1 MPSMWIERQ
10 IAPRLRALAR
20 ERPVVV
26 LTGPRQTG
34 KTSLLRRLFPR
45 HAYASLDLPLE
56 AAEAGE
62 SGEVFLERHR
72 APLIVDEIQ
81 YAPNLLRH
89 IKARVDAERAR
100 PGRYLVTG
108 SQKFGLMQGVTE
120 SLAGRAAVVTLHSLS
135 LAELER
141 WSGERAEG
149 ERLLQWCCAG
159 GYPELHARG
168 LDPAR
173 FYADYVATYLERD
186 VRQVL
191 EVRNLRDFERFLR
204 LLALRSGQLLSLA
217 AVAADVGVSPNTA
230 KSWLAVLEASN
241 VVYLLEPYYRNLGK
255 RIVKSPKLYFLDSG
269 LLCFLAGLRGP
280 RELRASGLLGAVFE
294 TLALGQWL
302 RARANRGLDPD
313 IYYYRDHQG
322 HEVDFVV
329 PVGEKLHLIE
339 CKWSESAA
347 QLPSGFAEIERL
359 VGARGILSRTLVTPA
374 RTRRV
379 LRGGT
384 LRLSSCVEIELPAA
398 A

>member
-1 MPSMWIERQ
+1 MPGMWIARE

-20 ERPVVV
+20 ERPVLV

-45 HAYASLDLPLE
+45 HGYASLDLPLD
-56 AAEAGE
+56 AAEAAD
-62 SGEVFLERHR
+62 SGEAFLARHP

-81 YAPNLLRH
+81 YAPALLRH
-89 IKARVDAERAR
+89 IKARVDAEHARA
-100 PGRYLVTG
+100 GRYVVTG

-149 ERLLQWCCAG
+149 ERLLEWCRAG
-159 GYPELHARG
+159 GYPEVHARG

-173 FYADYVATYLERD
+173 FFADYVATYLERD
-186 VRQVL
+186 VRQAL
-191 EVRNLRDFERFLR
+191 EVRSLRDFERFLR

-217 AVAADVGVSPNTA
+217 SVASDVGVSPNTA

-241 VVYLLEPYYRNLGK
+241 VIFLLEPYYRNLGK
-255 RIVKSPKLYFLDSG
+255 RIVKAPKLYFLDTG
-269 LLCFLAGLRGP
+269 LLCFLAGLRSA
-280 RELRASGLLGAVFE
+280 RELRASGLLGAIFE

-302 RARANRGLDPD
+302 RSRANRGLDPD
-313 IYYYRDHQG
+313 IYYYRDHHG

-329 PVGEKLHLIE
+329 PAGEKLHLIE
-339 CKWSESAA
+339 CKWSASAA
-347 QLPSGFAEIERL
+347 QLPRGFAEIERL
-359 VGARGILSRTLVTPA
+359 VGAANVLSRTLVTPS
-374 RTRRV
+374 RTHRA
-379 LRGGT
+379 LRGGA
-384 LRLSSCVEIELPAA
+384 LRLSSCVEIALPAA
-398 A
+398 